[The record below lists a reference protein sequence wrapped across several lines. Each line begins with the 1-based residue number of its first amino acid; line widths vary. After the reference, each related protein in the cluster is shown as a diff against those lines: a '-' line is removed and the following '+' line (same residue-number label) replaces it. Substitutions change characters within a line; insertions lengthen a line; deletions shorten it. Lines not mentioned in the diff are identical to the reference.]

1 MTGSPAPPSRRG
13 RGIPAGPGGRSD
25 GWAAFSYLLSGMIV
39 YGGIG
44 WVLGHWV
51 IHSALVF
58 PLGMVLGLALATV
71 LVVFRFGRS

>member
-1 MTGSPAPPSRRG
+1 VTGNPVPPTRRG
-13 RGIPAGPGGRSD
+13 RGIPAGSGGRSD

-51 IHSALVF
+51 IHSALIF